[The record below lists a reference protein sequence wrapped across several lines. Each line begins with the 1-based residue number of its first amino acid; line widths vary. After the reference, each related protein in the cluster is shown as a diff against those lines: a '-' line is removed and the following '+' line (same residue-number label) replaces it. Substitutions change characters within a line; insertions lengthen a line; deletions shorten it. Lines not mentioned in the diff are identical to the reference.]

1 MNFIIKKE
9 DLGAFVVCVSQMMN
23 EIGFCG
29 FTYEDDFK
37 NAVNS
42 GTTEFFVSEDDEIS
56 VAFGNLKKQITN
68 IESVLPYINSVS
80 PLIVSGINA
89 PAFSIIIVVPL
100 ILSADTATPF
110 LFKIIGKKEETIWLH
125 FRIA

>member
-9 DLGAFVVCVSQMMN
+9 DLGAFAVCVSQMMN
-23 EIGFCG
+23 EFGFCG

-68 IESVLPYINSVS
+68 IESAKNIYFFISTKTDAAKAGVYEKYFREIAETSNAENVFLNIYDQEKDDKTKLYLFIN
-80 PLIVSGINA
+80 
-89 PAFSIIIVVPL
+89 
-100 ILSADTATPF
+100 
-110 LFKIIGKKEETIWLH
+110 K
-125 FRIA
+125 